1 MKMKLWHWIIGKGK
15 KGRNMSFVIPG
26 VLSLIA
32 LAVIWIIENNAM
44 AMVIE
49 QIAYWIISIIIY
61 WALWRFLVFLFNIRR

>member
-1 MKMKLWHWIIGKGK
+1 
-15 KGRNMSFVIPG
+15 MSFVIPG

-61 WALWRFLVFLFNIRR
+61 WALWRFLVFLFNIRRK